1 MQMTQKSVT
10 IISLK
15 IYEVTINGE
24 LQLDEISMHLSVTVV
39 TAIICEQLFR
49 DSDVTSSG
57 YAIKI
62 GSLIK
67 LNFHQINIV

>member
-1 MQMTQKSVT
+1 MTQKSFT

-24 LQLDEISMHLSVTVV
+24 LQLDEINMHLSVTVMTV
-39 TAIICEQLFR
+39 TICERLFR
-49 DSDVTSSG
+49 DSDDTSSG
-57 YAIKI
+57 CAIKI